1 MSLNMMNDFTLA
13 FPQWLAQAVLQ
24 VEQQLDKQLPPLQ
37 KHPSILHDAMR
48 YAVLGS
54 GKRVRAALVYAA
66 GLASVVTHELPESQL
81 EALSLA
87 ASAVELVH
95 AYSLVHDDLPCMDDD
110 DMRRGRPTC
119 HIQYGEAMAL
129 LAADALQPLAFQ
141 CLARMPVAP
150 PLIAQSVEILG
161 KAAGSLGMVGGQVI
175 DVVNVGNLLELSQ
188 LQQMHRMKTGAM
200 IEASVLLGTV
210 AVAADF
216 VTRTALERYATAIGL
231 AFQVVDDILDVTADS
246 QALGKTAGKD
256 AQDSKPTY
264 VSIMGLE
271 ASKQFAQDLYQQAL
285 EALLPLDNSQR
296 LRELADFIIRRSY

>member
-1 MSLNMMNDFTLA
+1 MMNDFSLA

-37 KHPSILHDAMR
+37 EHPSILHDAMR

-66 GLASVVTHELPESQL
+66 GLASVVTHELPEAQL

-87 ASAVELVH
+87 ASAVELIH

-141 CLARMPVAP
+141 CLARMPVASA
-150 PLIAQSVEILG
+150 LISQSVEILG

-200 IEASVLLGTV
+200 IEASVLLGAV
-210 AVAADF
+210 AVAADS
-216 VTRTALERYATAIGL
+216 VTRAALERYAAAIGL

-256 AQDSKPTY
+256 AQDNKPTY

-271 ASKQFAQDLYQQAL
+271 ASKQFAQELYQQAL
-285 EALLPLDNSQR
+285 DALLPLDNSQR

>member
-1 MSLNMMNDFTLA
+1 MINDSALPFVS
-13 FPQWLAQAVLQ
+13 WLSQAVNQ
-24 VEQQLDKQLPPLQ
+24 VETSLQQQLPTEDVLPGV
-37 KHPSILHDAMR
+37 LHEAMR
-48 YAVLGS
+48 YAVLGP

-66 GLASVVTHELPESQL
+66 GLACAPHGRLDATQL
-81 EALSLA
+81 KSLSLA
-87 ASAVELVH
+87 ASAVELIH

-141 CLARMPVAP
+141 QLAQMPISPA
-150 PLIAQSVEILG
+150 LIVQSIHVLS

-175 DVVNVGNLLELSQ
+175 DVANVGNLLELSQ

-200 IEASVLLGTV
+200 IEGSVVLGAIALGANSEVRQSLDTY
-210 AVAADF
+210 AA
-216 VTRTALERYATAIGL
+216 AIGL

-256 AQDSKPTY
+256 AQANKPTY
-264 VSIMGLE
+264 VSIMGLD
-271 ASKQFAQDLYQQAL
+271 ASRKFAEDLYQKAVD
-285 EALLPLDNSQR
+285 ALLPLGQSAQR
-296 LRELADFIIRRSY
+296 LRELADFIIRRHY

>member
-1 MSLNMMNDFTLA
+1 MMNDFTLA

-37 KHPSILHDAMR
+37 EHPSILHDAMR

-66 GLASVVTHELPESQL
+66 GLASVVTHELPEVQL

-87 ASAVELVH
+87 ASAVELIH

-150 PLIAQSVEILG
+150 ALISQSVEILG

-200 IEASVLLGTV
+200 IEASVLLG
-210 AVAADF
+210 AVAIGADS
-216 VTRTALERYATAIGL
+216 VTRAALERYAAAIGL

-256 AQDSKPTY
+256 AQDNKPTY

-271 ASKQFAQDLYQQAL
+271 ASKQFAQELYQQAL
-285 EALLPLDNSQR
+285 DALLPLDNSQR

>member
-1 MSLNMMNDFTLA
+1 MMNDFTLA

-37 KHPSILHDAMR
+37 EHPSILHDAMR

-66 GLASVVTHELPESQL
+66 GLASVVTHELPEAQL

-87 ASAVELVH
+87 ASAVELIH

-150 PLIAQSVEILG
+150 ALISQSVEILG

-200 IEASVLLGTV
+200 IEASVLLGAV
-210 AVAADF
+210 AVAADS
-216 VTRTALERYATAIGL
+216 VTRSALERYAAAIGL

-256 AQDSKPTY
+256 AQDNKPTY
-264 VSIMGLE
+264 VSIMGLD
-271 ASKQFAQDLYQQAL
+271 ASKQFAQELYQQAL
-285 EALLPLDNSQR
+285 DALLPLDNSQR

>member
-1 MSLNMMNDFTLA
+1 MMNDFTLA

-37 KHPSILHDAMR
+37 EHPSILHDAMR

-66 GLASVVTHELPESQL
+66 GLASVVTHELPEAQL

-87 ASAVELVH
+87 ASAVELIH

-150 PLIAQSVEILG
+150 TLISQSVAILG

-200 IEASVLLGTV
+200 IEASVLLGAV
-210 AVAADF
+210 AVAADS
-216 VTRTALERYATAIGL
+216 VTRSALERYAAAIGL

-256 AQDSKPTY
+256 AQDNKPTY
-264 VSIMGLE
+264 VSIMGLD
-271 ASKQFAQDLYQQAL
+271 ASKQFAQELYQQAL
-285 EALLPLDNSQR
+285 DALLPLDNSQR

>member
-1 MSLNMMNDFTLA
+1 
-13 FPQWLAQAVLQ
+13 
-24 VEQQLDKQLPPLQ
+24 
-37 KHPSILHDAMR
+37 
-48 YAVLGS
+48 
-54 GKRVRAALVYAA
+54 LVYAA
-66 GLASVVTHELPESQL
+66 GLASVVTHELPEAQL

-87 ASAVELVH
+87 ASAVELIH

-141 CLARMPVAP
+141 CLARMPVASA
-150 PLIAQSVEILG
+150 LISQSVEILG

-200 IEASVLLGTV
+200 IEASVLLGAV
-210 AVAADF
+210 AVAADS
-216 VTRTALERYATAIGL
+216 VTRAALERYAAAIGL

-256 AQDSKPTY
+256 AQDNKPTY

-271 ASKQFAQDLYQQAL
+271 ASKQFAQELYQQAL
-285 EALLPLDNSQR
+285 DALLPLDNSQR

>member
-1 MSLNMMNDFTLA
+1 MMNDFTLA

-37 KHPSILHDAMR
+37 EHPSILHDAMR

-66 GLASVVTHELPESQL
+66 GLASVVTHELPEAQL

-87 ASAVELVH
+87 ASAVELIH

-150 PLIAQSVEILG
+150 ALISQSVEILG

-200 IEASVLLGTV
+200 IEASVLLGAV
-210 AVAADF
+210 AVAADS
-216 VTRTALERYATAIGL
+216 VTRSALERYAAAIGL

-256 AQDSKPTY
+256 AQDNKPTY

-271 ASKQFAQDLYQQAL
+271 ASKQFAQELYQQAL
-285 EALLPLDNSQR
+285 DALLPLDNSQR

>member
-1 MSLNMMNDFTLA
+1 MMNDFTLA

-37 KHPSILHDAMR
+37 EHPSILHDAMR

-66 GLASVVTHELPESQL
+66 GLASVVTHELPEAQL

-87 ASAVELVH
+87 ASAVELIH

-150 PLIAQSVEILG
+150 ALISQSVEILG

-200 IEASVLLGTV
+200 IEASVLLGAV
-210 AVAADF
+210 AVAADS
-216 VTRTALERYATAIGL
+216 VTQSALERYAAAIGL

-256 AQDSKPTY
+256 AQDNKPTY
-264 VSIMGLE
+264 VSIMGLD
-271 ASKQFAQDLYQQAL
+271 ASKQFAQELYQQAL
-285 EALLPLDNSQR
+285 DALLPLDNSQR